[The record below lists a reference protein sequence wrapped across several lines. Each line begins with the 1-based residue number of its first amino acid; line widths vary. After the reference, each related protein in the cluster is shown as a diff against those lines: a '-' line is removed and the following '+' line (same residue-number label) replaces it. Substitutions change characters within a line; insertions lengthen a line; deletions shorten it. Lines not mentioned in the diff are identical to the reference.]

1 MEEQIYRL
9 YAEIQTTHWW
19 FVARRVILDDVLRR
33 YLPPVSS
40 LRIADVG
47 CGTGA
52 LLPMLTQFGETWGV
66 DDSTIAVEICR
77 KNNLT
82 NVYLDH
88 DPAWRR
94 VQFDVMTFLDVIEH
108 VDDDAGFLKNYVAQL
123 KPAGLV
129 FITVP
134 ALRFLWSDHDLV
146 NHHRRRY
153 SARQLLKVVEH
164 ASLEPLRITYFCTWL
179 FPIIALVRLVNR
191 LRQALRQN
199 AKDDHPRPLR
209 TDFERTLPALN
220 GLLKTIFASE
230 RFVLRHT
237 SFPIGTSLLC
247 VARKSQSAPE
257 PIHRAVVDYIH
268 E

>member
-1 MEEQIYRL
+1 MEEQVYRL
-9 YAEIQTTHWW
+9 FAEIQTTHWW
-19 FVARRVILDDVLRR
+19 FVARRLILEDVLRR
-33 YLPPVSS
+33 CVPPAST

-52 LLPMLTQFGETWGV
+52 LLPMLAQFGEAWGV
-66 DDSTIAVEICR
+66 DDSTTAVEMCR
-77 KNNLT
+77 QKNLA
-82 NVYLDH
+82 NVYLDR

-94 VQFDVMTFLDVIEH
+94 VQFDVMMFLDVIEH
-108 VDDDAGFLKNYVAQL
+108 VDDDAGFLKNYTAQL

-134 ALRFLWSDHDLV
+134 ALKFLWSDHDRV

-153 SARQLLKVVEH
+153 SAQQLLKVVER
-164 ASLEPLRITYFCTWL
+164 ASLAPLRITYFSAWL
-179 FPIIALVRLVNR
+179 FPFIALVRLANR
-191 LRQALRQN
+191 LMQALRQN
-199 AKDDHPRPLR
+199 TEGDRSRPLR
-209 TDFERTLPALN
+209 TDFERNLPALN

-247 VARKSQSAPE
+247 IARKPQSAPK
-257 PIHRAVVDYIH
+257 PIHRAAMDYFH